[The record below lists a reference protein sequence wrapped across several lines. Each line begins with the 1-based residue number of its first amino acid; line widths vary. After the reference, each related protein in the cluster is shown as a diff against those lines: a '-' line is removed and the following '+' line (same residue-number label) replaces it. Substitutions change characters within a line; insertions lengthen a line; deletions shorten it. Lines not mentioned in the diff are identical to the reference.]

1 MFFESIEQNV
11 SKELSS
17 LFRDAH
23 ELSVVLKRDILSVR
37 MSVVLASGQE
47 CRFNPQEADSIWPEM
62 GVKPGDDILGDYSL
76 GLNKR
81 TKTGETTFSTLPK
94 VFTTAL
100 IREVV
105 KK

>member
-1 MFFESIEQNV
+1 
-11 SKELSS
+11 
-17 LFRDAH
+17 
-23 ELSVVLKRDILSVR
+23 
-37 MSVVLASGQE
+37 
-47 CRFNPQEADSIWPEM
+47 M